1 MHRSDWADPPI
12 GLTEG
17 AGWKWDLEGRSHMSA
32 RMGVCC
38 HGEQMGRPQ
47 RVTPRTS
54 PPPAARGRQRCILPG
69 CCKDKC
75 TNAEVR
81 KATGMDALQLGQTE
95 ER

>member
-1 MHRSDWADPPI
+1 
-12 GLTEG
+12 
-17 AGWKWDLEGRSHMSA
+17 
-32 RMGVCC
+32 MGPGGEIPYECQNGGVLLW
-38 HGEQMGRPQ
+38 EQMGRPQ

-75 TNAEVR
+75 TNAELR
-81 KATGMDALQLGQTE
+81 KATGMDALQLGQME